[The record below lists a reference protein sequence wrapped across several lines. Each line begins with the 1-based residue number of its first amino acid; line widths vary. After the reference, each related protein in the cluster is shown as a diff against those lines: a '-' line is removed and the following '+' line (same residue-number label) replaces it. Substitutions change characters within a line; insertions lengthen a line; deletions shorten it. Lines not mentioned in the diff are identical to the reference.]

1 MLTKETRAGSSNSS
15 PEPPQNLPPDRIKPA
30 RFPALKFRDFRLL
43 WIGQGISGIGTFMQ
57 VWAVNW
63 QLYALTHS
71 PLALGMIGLFRV
83 VPIVLFSMIGGAVAD
98 AWDRRKVMLVTQT
111 LLALSSLV
119 LGALTWTHQLAA
131 VHIYVFTVVSAAA
144 TAFDNPARQ
153 SLLPKLVP
161 REHLPSAVSLNMV
174 VFRVAT
180 ISGPMLAGV
189 LIAAGGLVF
198 TYFFN
203 AISFLAVIL
212 ALLAI
217 RPLPDDGPALTQPV
231 KVNRAALQEGLAFV
245 ASTPIL
251 VWTMALDFFATFF
264 SSANAL
270 LPIFAKDILHVGARG
285 YGTLAAAEAVGAL
298 IAGVALSFGR
308 TIRYQGLAVLWSV
321 VLYGLAT
328 IIFGA
333 SKIFLISWIALA
345 LTGAADAVSTVLRQT
360 IRQLKTPDHLRGRMT
375 AVTMIFFM
383 GGPQLG
389 ELEAGALAGWK
400 GAPWS
405 VVIGGIGCLI
415 TVAWVAAKSKV
426 LREYQH
432 PQLEGGA

>member
-1 MLTKETRAGSSNSS
+1 MLTKETGAGSSSANPDPTSQG
-15 PEPPQNLPPDRIKPA
+15 PLPHPGPG
-30 RFPALKFRDFRLL
+30 RFPALRFRDFRLL
-43 WIGQGISGIGTFMQ
+43 WLGQGVSGVGTFMQ

-83 VPIVLFSMIGGAVAD
+83 IPIVLFSMIGGAIAD
-98 AWDRRKVMLVTQT
+98 ARDRRKVMLVTQS
-111 LLALSSLV
+111 LLALSALV
-119 LGALTWTHQLAA
+119 LGLLTWTHRLTAA
-131 VHIYVFTVVSAAA
+131 DIYIFTVIGAAA
-144 TAFDNPARQ
+144 AAFDNPARQ

-161 REHLPSAVSLNMV
+161 RQHLPSAVSLNMV

-198 TYFFN
+198 TYLIN
-203 AISFLAVIL
+203 AVSFLAVIL

-217 RPLPDDGPALTQPV
+217 RPLPADGPEASQPV
-231 KVNRAALQEGLAFV
+231 KVNRQSLQEGLSFV

-270 LPIFAKDILHVGARG
+270 LPIFARDILHVGARG

-298 IAGVALSFGR
+298 IAGLALSFGK
-308 TIRYQGLAVLWSV
+308 TIRRQGLAVLWSV
-321 VLYGLAT
+321 VLYGAAT
-328 IIFGA
+328 IAFGA
-333 SKIFLISWIALA
+333 SKVFVVSWIALA

-360 IRQLKTPDHLRGRMT
+360 IRQLMTPDHLRGRMT

-405 VVIGGIGCLI
+405 VVAGGIGCLI
-415 TVAWVAAKSKV
+415 TVAWVAAKSRV
-426 LREYQH
+426 LREYRHAQ
-432 PQLEGGA
+432 PDAVV